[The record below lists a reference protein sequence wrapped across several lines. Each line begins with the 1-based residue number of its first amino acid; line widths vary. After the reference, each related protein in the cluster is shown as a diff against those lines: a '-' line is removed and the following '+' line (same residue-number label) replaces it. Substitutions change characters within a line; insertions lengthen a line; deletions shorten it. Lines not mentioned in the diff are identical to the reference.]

1 MATEEEEK
9 GDDTVPGI
17 SAGRGNDPASQI
29 KRKGRE
35 KEKRVPL
42 CTTQPLLL
50 IQLNSTQGNRA
61 KSKAFTTKQKR
72 QTEQNDMPVLGPYQA
87 FNFQQSKSFY

>member
-1 MATEEEEK
+1 MKVAEEEKGDGHREEEK
-9 GDDTVPGI
+9 GDDTVPGKA
-17 SAGRGNDPASQI
+17 AGRGNDPASQV

-50 IQLNSTQGNRA
+50 IQLNSTPGNGA

-72 QTEQNDMPVLGPYQA
+72 QTE
-87 FNFQQSKSFY
+87 SKTTCPF